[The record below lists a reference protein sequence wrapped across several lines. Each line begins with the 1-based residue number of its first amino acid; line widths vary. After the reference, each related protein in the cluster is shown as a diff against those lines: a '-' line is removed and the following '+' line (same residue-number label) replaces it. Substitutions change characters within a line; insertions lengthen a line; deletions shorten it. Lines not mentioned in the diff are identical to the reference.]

1 MSSPRVTESS
11 VRTRTMASLQRN
23 LNRTQTAQDQISS
36 GKQLHRPSDS
46 PTGTVTALQLR
57 GEVRANKKYSTNAD
71 DAMGRLGTVQDTLQ
85 SSTTLVA
92 KVRELTLAAA
102 SAGGGSTPEAN
113 NARAAEIDQ
122 IRGTLIQYANTKYL
136 DRPVFGGSTPDS
148 AAYASGAYVG
158 EEAGETARMIG
169 PNAKVRVDVR
179 GPEVFGNDYLVNG
192 DGKYVDA
199 DGQELADQ
207 TDPAARVRNPAQL
220 FNVLKDLSDA
230 MKSGDSAAIDTGLKN
245 LDKASDLLNSTL
257 SDVGARYNRVTQ
269 MKQSA
274 EDRLMSVS
282 SQLSDIEDVDLP
294 KAIMEL
300 QLQQTSYQAALAATA
315 KVIQPSLIDFLR

>member
-1 MSSPRVTESS
+1 
-11 VRTRTMASLQRN
+11 MASLQRS
-23 LNRTQTAQDQISS
+23 LARTQTAQDQISS

-71 DAMGRLGTVQDTLQ
+71 DAMGRLGAVQDTLQ
-85 SSTTLVA
+85 NATALVA

-102 SAGGGSTPEAN
+102 SSGGTSTPEAN
-113 NARAAEIDQ
+113 RARAAEIEE
-122 IRGTLIQYANTKYL
+122 IKGTLIQYANTKYL
-136 DRPVFGGSTPDS
+136 DRPVFGGATPDVN
-148 AAYASGAYVG
+148 AYNDVTGQYVG
-158 EEAGETARMIG
+158 EENGEMLRAIG

-179 GPEVFGNDYLVNG
+179 GPEVFGADKVLENG
-192 DGKYVDA
+192 VEVD
-199 DGQELADQ
+199 
-207 TDPAARVRNPAQL
+207 NPAQL
-220 FNVLKDLSDA
+220 FRVLDTLTTAMREGDA
-230 MKSGDSAAIDTGLKN
+230 ESINTGLEN
-245 LDKASDLLNSTL
+245 LDKASNLLTSTL

>member
-1 MSSPRVTESS
+1 M
-11 VRTRTMASLQRN
+11 QF
-23 LNRTQTAQDQISS
+23 
-36 GKQLHRPSDS
+36 
-46 PTGTVTALQLR
+46 
-57 GEVRANKKYSTNAD
+57 
-71 DAMGRLGTVQDTLQ
+71 
-85 SSTTLVA
+85 
-92 KVRELTLAAA
+92 
-102 SAGGGSTPEAN
+102 
-113 NARAAEIDQ
+113 
-122 IRGTLIQYANTKYL
+122 ANTKYL
-136 DRPVFGGSTPDS
+136 DRPVFGGSTPDA
-148 AAYASGAYVG
+148 AAYDDTGYVG

-179 GPEVFGNDYLVNG
+179 GPEVFGAEYAVNDN
-192 DGKYVDA
+192 GKYVDA
-199 DGQELADQ
+199 AGQELADQ
-207 TDPAARVRNPAQL
+207 NDPTLRMKNPSQL

-230 MKSGDSAAIDTGLKN
+230 MKSGDSAGIDAGLKN

>member
-1 MSSPRVTESS
+1 MSSSPRVTESS

-23 LNRTQTAQDQISS
+23 LSRTQTAQDQISS

-57 GEVRANKKYSTNAD
+57 SEVRAQKKYSTNAD

-85 SSTTLVA
+85 DATVLVA
-92 KVRELTLAAA
+92 KVRELTLAAS

-113 NARAAEIDQ
+113 KARAAEIEQ
-122 IRGTLIQYANTKYL
+122 IKGTLIQYANTKYM
-136 DRPVFGGSTPDS
+136 DRPVFGGATPGN
-148 AAYASGAYVG
+148 AAYGSTGGYTG
-158 EEAGETARMIG
+158 EADGEVLRTIG

-179 GPEVFGNDYLVNG
+179 GPEVFGAETLPG
-192 DGKYVDA
+192 S
-199 DGQELADQ
+199 
-207 TDPAARVRNPAQL
+207 TDPNPAQL
-220 FNVLKDLSDA
+220 FNVLQGLTDA
-230 MKSGDSAAIDTGLKN
+230 MRDGDSAGITAGLKN
-245 LDKASDLLNSTL
+245 LDKASEILNSTL
-257 SDVGARYNRVTQ
+257 SEVGARYNRVTQ

>member
-1 MSSPRVTESS
+1 M
-11 VRTRTMASLQRN
+11 RTRTMASLQRN
-23 LNRTQTAQDQISS
+23 LNASQKAQDQISS
-36 GKQLHRPSDS
+36 GKQLTRPSDS

-71 DAMGRLGTVQDTLQ
+71 DAAGRLGVVQDNLQ
-85 SSTTLVA
+85 HTQ
-92 KVRELTLAAA
+92 ELTTVARNLLLEAA
-102 SAGGGSTPEAN
+102 SSGGGGTKEAN
-113 NARAAEIDQ
+113 EARAAQLEQ
-122 IRGTLIQYANTKYL
+122 LKANMVQFANSKYL

-148 AAYASGAYVG
+148 SAYDATGQYIG
-158 EEAGETARMIG
+158 ESAGETLRAIG

-179 GPEVFGNDYLVNG
+179 GSEAYGPDYLVDAG
-192 DGKYVDA
+192 GGFVDA
-199 DGQELADQ
+199 TGAPVDDAHK
-207 TDPAARVRNPAQL
+207 VRNPAQL
-220 FNVLKDLSDA
+220 FHVMDDA
-230 MKSGDSAAIDTGLKN
+230 IAALRSGDNDALTASMKN
-245 LDKASDLLNSTL
+245 LDKASDLVKSTL

>member
-1 MSSPRVTESS
+1 
-11 VRTRTMASLQRN
+11 MASLQRS
-23 LNRTQTAQDQISS
+23 LGRTQEAMDQISS
-36 GKQLHRPSDS
+36 GKQLRRPSDS

-57 GEVRANKKYSTNAD
+57 GEVRANKKYSANAD
-71 DAMGRLGTVQDTLQ
+71 DAVGRLGTMQDTLQ
-85 SSTTLVA
+85 SVTDRLQ
-92 KVRELTLAAA
+92 KVRQLTLEAAN
-102 SAGGGSTPEAN
+102 AGGGSTPEAN
-113 NARAAEIDQ
+113 RARAEEIDQ
-122 IRGTLIQYANTKYL
+122 IKGTLVQYANTKYL

-148 AAYASGAYVG
+148 TAYTGGGKYEG
-158 EEAGETARMIG
+158 EQAGQTLRAIG

-179 GPEVFGNDYLVNG
+179 GPEVFGTDAALDANG
-192 DGKYVDA
+192 DPVL
-199 DGQELADQ
+199 DGDGEPVPNEQ
-207 TDPAARVRNPAQL
+207 QL
-220 FNVLKDLSDA
+220 FRVLDRLSRAMRDGDA
-230 MKSGDSAAIDTGLKN
+230 GGIKTGLEN
-245 LDKASDLLNSTL
+245 LDIATEKVKSTL

>member
-11 VRTRTMASLQRN
+11 VRTRVMAGLQRN
-23 LNRTQTAQDQISS
+23 LNRTQTAMDQISS

-57 GEVRANKKYSTNAD
+57 GEVRANQKYSTNAD

-85 SSTTLVA
+85 SATTLLA
-92 KVRELTLAAA
+92 KVRELTLAAS

-113 NARAAEIDQ
+113 KARAAEIEQ
-122 IRGTLIQYANTKYL
+122 IKGTLIQYANTKYL
-136 DRPVFGGSTPDS
+136 DRPVFGGATPNSS
-148 AAYASGAYVG
+148 AYESDGKYAG
-158 EEAGETARMIG
+158 EENGKMLRAIG
-169 PNAKVRVDVR
+169 PNARVRVDVR
-179 GPEVFGNDYLVNG
+179 GPEAFGPDRVLD
-192 DGKYVDA
+192 DGGNEID
-199 DGQELADQ
+199 
-207 TDPAARVRNPAQL
+207 NPAQL
-220 FNVLKDLSDA
+220 FRVLDGLTKAMRDGDA
-230 MKSGDSAAIDTGLKN
+230 DSITKGLEN
-245 LDKASDLLNSTL
+245 LDKASNLLTSTL
-257 SDVGARYNRVTQ
+257 SEVGARYNRVTQ

-315 KVIQPSLIDFLR
+315 RVIQPSLIDFLR